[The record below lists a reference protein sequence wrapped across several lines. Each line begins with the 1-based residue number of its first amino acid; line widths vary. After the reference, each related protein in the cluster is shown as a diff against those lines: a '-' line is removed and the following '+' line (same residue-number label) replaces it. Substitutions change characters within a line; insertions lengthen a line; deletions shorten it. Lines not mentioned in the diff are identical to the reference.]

1 MLCIFVFIL
10 ILSRYHVKLATK
22 YRLPLYLHIR
32 NAHEDFINI
41 LTEEKYID
49 NCSFSSPIDMPMVY
63 TTLSS
68 VCFATSTSNND
79 THTNNNDTHT
89 NNNDTHTNNN
99 DTHTNN
105 NATNSF
111 VEDIS
116 KLHISDCNSNIP
128 ISISAIPGVIHCFTG
143 TFDEL
148 CIYLDMGFYIGIT
161 GFIMNCPLDKELNA
175 HKADMKQILLQ
186 IGLNKLLI
194 ETDSPYMGFIG
205 CRVSENEN
213 QSIGLKAAQKKKN
226 LTQKYPNI
234 PAALPLIVDYIHELT
249 SWSAEDIV
257 YNTTVNAM
265 KLFQIPNE

>member
-1 MLCIFVFIL
+1 MI
-10 ILSRYHVKLATK
+10 RYHVKLAIK
-22 YRLPLYLHIR
+22 CHLPLYLHIR

-41 LTEEKYID
+41 LTEENYID
-49 NCSFSSPIDMPMVY
+49 HCSSSFPIDTNSNI
-63 TTLSS
+63 TTVSS
-68 VCFATSTSNND
+68 VFNNTASIVSNVND
-79 THTNNNDTHT
+79 
-89 NNNDTHTNNN
+89 
-99 DTHTNN
+99 

-116 KLHISDCNSNIP
+116 KLDISDCNSNIP

-148 CIYLDMGFYIGIT
+148 CIYLNMGFYIGIT
-161 GFIMNCPLDKELNA
+161 GFIMNCPSRKEINT
-175 HKADMKQILLQ
+175 HKADMKQILLR

-205 CRVSENEN
+205 CRVSEHEN

-249 SWSAEDIV
+249 DWNVEDII
-257 YNTTVNAM
+257 YNTTVNAV
-265 KLFQIPNE
+265 KLFQIPNK